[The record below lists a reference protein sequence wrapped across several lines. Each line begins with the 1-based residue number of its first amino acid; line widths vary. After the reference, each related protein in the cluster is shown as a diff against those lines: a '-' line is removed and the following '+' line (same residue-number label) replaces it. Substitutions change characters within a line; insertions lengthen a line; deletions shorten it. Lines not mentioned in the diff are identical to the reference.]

1 MLLNLLLAS
10 FYRIQFELLKPSQI
24 FVVPFKSPK
33 TLTKIF
39 PIAHD
44 GHTYTNCF
52 TINYFLALE
61 KKFQIQKK
69 C

>member
-52 TINYFLALE
+52 FLALE